1 MNTPSFITLTINP
14 ALDVSTD
21 VREVIPAEKLRCGA
35 SHYEPGGGGVNVAR
49 VLKRLDAHPV
59 AIYTAGGPTGAAFTE
74 LLDREQIPTILVPI
88 EGSTRES
95 FTIDETSTGKQFRFV
110 LEGPALTEPEW
121 QATLR
126 ALERTIEPGSYVV
139 ASGSLPAGV
148 PDDFYARVA
157 RIAKRAGAHCI
168 VDASG
173 PALREAVAEGVLLVK
188 PSRTELEEFAGHPL
202 DSRDAQ
208 IVAAR
213 EIISAGGAELVALS
227 LGAEGALVVSD
238 EQTLFLAAPDVK
250 VRGTVGAGDSF
261 VAGFVLRLAQGA
273 TPGEALRTAVAAGA
287 ATASCPTTALCTAE
301 LVTQLEAGL
310 TPVVL

>member
-35 SHYEPGGGGVNVAR
+35 SRYEPGGGGVNVAR
-49 VLKRLDAHPV
+49 VLKRLDAHPI

-121 QATLR
+121 QASLR
-126 ALERTIEPGSYVV
+126 ALETTIEPGSYVV

-208 IVAAR
+208 IAAAR

-301 LVTQLEAGL
+301 LVTQLEASL
-310 TPVVL
+310 R

>member
-35 SHYEPGGGGVNVAR
+35 SRYEPGGGGVNVAR
-49 VLKRLDAHPV
+49 VLKRLDAHPI

-121 QATLR
+121 QASLR
-126 ALERTIEPGSYVV
+126 ALETTIEPGSYVV

-208 IVAAR
+208 IAAAR

-238 EQTLFLAAPDVK
+238 APTLFLAAPEVK

-301 LVTQLEAGL
+301 LVTQLEASL
-310 TPVVL
+310 R

>member
-21 VREVIPAEKLRCGA
+21 VREVIPAEKLRCGT
-35 SHYEPGGGGVNVAR
+35 SRHEPGGGGVNVAR

-74 LLDREQIPTILVPI
+74 LLDREQIPAILVPI

-110 LEGPALTEPEW
+110 LEGPALDEPEW
-121 QATLR
+121 QACLR
-126 ALERTIEPGSYVV
+126 ALETTLEPGSYVV

-157 RIAKRAGAHCI
+157 RIVKRAGAHCI

-173 PALREAVAEGVLLVK
+173 AALREAVAEGVMLVK
-188 PSRTELEEFAGHPL
+188 PSRTELEEFAGQPL
-202 DSRDAQ
+202 NSRDAQ
-208 IVAAR
+208 IAAAR
-213 EIISAGGAELVALS
+213 EIIGTGGAELVALS

-238 EQTLFLAAPDVK
+238 DETLFLAAPDIQ

-301 LVTQLEAGL
+301 LVTQLEASL
-310 TPVVL
+310 R